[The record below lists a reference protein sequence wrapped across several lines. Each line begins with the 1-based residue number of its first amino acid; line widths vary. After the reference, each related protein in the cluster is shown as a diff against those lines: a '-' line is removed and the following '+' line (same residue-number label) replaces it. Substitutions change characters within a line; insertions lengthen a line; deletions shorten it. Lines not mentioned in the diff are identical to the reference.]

1 MPARISDIPA
11 QRPRDRQQ
19 VRMTASV
26 IRLKKPETFLFPSL
40 LPMIPGIYAYK
51 AFGGLA
57 MCISASSC
65 FICCDSVL
73 CVMKSSLAASEKFRV
88 SATFTKYFNW
98 RSSIIAGAKLQIIRV
113 SCGTERD
120 MFEHEYRHC
129 GSYDHCQYYKH
140 ASEAVVGKKVEIMHE
155 VRFVFMQK
163 VITQSTL
170 SQQIKQLEAE
180 INAQLLQ
187 RNSHGVALTEAGAEL
202 LPYARRTICDA
213 EMCRQRMF
221 DLQDLL
227 TGTLNIG
234 VTYSFAPILTE
245 SIFTFMKQY
254 PGVKLN
260 VFYKPMAELM
270 DMLRRR
276 QVDFVLAMRIFSS
289 HGLRSSSVS
298 RAFRA
303 CSPFDGRARL

>member
-1 MPARISDIPA
+1 MEL
-11 QRPRDRQQ
+11 RQ
-19 VRMTASV
+19 
-26 IRLKKPETFLFPSL
+26 L
-40 LPMIPGIYAYK
+40 
-51 AFGGLA
+51 
-57 MCISASSC
+57 
-65 FICCDSVL
+65 
-73 CVMKSSLAASEKFRV
+73 
-88 SATFTKYFNW
+88 KYFVKVAETLN
-98 RSSIIAGAKLQIIRV
+98 
-113 SCGTERD
+113 
-120 MFEHEYRHC
+120 F
-129 GSYDHCQYYKH
+129 
-140 ASEAVVGKKVEIMHE
+140 SEAAKEL
-155 VRFVFMQK
+155 F
-163 VITQSTL
+163 ITQSTL

-276 QVDFVLAMRIFSS
+276 QVDFVLAFKPSETMEGIES
-289 HGLRSSSVS
+289 HVLFLELSCSDSESLASYSRTAKGQNRGRGTLQPRSAVE
-298 RAFRA
+298 RATGAKCPRHTA
-303 CSPFDGRARL
+303 GA